1 MARPKSLD
9 KRNSILDAAADVFA
23 ERGLDASPTSEI
35 SKRAGVADGTLFTY
49 FKSKDDLI
57 NALYCDIKLDLA
69 DALMSGFPRRKSVR
83 SRVQHVWDSFTV
95 WAVQNPNRKR
105 AMDLLKACDR
115 VTEQS
120 REAGHAPF
128 TEIETTSREGI
139 ESRVLLDMPVEFI
152 ASALSHMVDS
162 TIEFMKNKP
171 AEADYYR
178 ALGFELFW
186 KGIAR
191 D

>member
-1 MARPKSLD
+1 MARPKRLN
-9 KRNSILDAAADVFA
+9 KRKSISDAAADVFA
-23 ERGLDASPTSEI
+23 ERGLDASPTCEI

-57 NALYCDIKLDLA
+57 NALYCDIKHDLA
-69 DALMSGFPRRKSVR
+69 DALMSGFPRRKSGR
-83 SRVQHVWDSFTV
+83 ARVQHVWDSFTV

-105 AMDLLKACDR
+105 TLDLLKACDR

-120 REAGHAPF
+120 RVAGYAPF
-128 TEIETTSREGI
+128 AEIETTSREGI
-139 ESRVLLDMPVEFI
+139 ETRVLLDMPVEFI
-152 ASALSHMVDS
+152 ASALSHLVDS

-178 ALGFELFW
+178 ELG
-186 KGIAR
+186 
-191 D
+191 